1 MTPRHR
7 LAAVLAAAL
16 LTGGVPAAASAG
28 FTDYHHTQW
37 TTADGAPPGI
47 QTMAQTRDGWLWLGT
62 IDGLYRF
69 DGLRFE
75 RYPLPAARTRTRD
88 LIHALRAAPNGD
100 LFIAYFAE
108 GISVLHPDGRFEDL
122 PPQPSPYETVGAL
135 AVDADGSLWS
145 LGGRVMHLVGGR
157 WQVVATGPGWASAHL
172 RSLVADGAGRLWAFT
187 DSGAWR
193 LDRSAGR
200 FDRVTATPGLPL
212 LAPDGRLWQLA
223 ADDTMRLV
231 DAAGAGRPSAFAAE
245 ESRKG
250 GQFGADGTLWLPKC
264 PQAVCR
270 VPNAGERTETRW
282 PVRPAITERVADASQ
297 VSGQDAVA
305 ILEDREGDIWVA
317 TENGLD
323 RFRRNRFLTTG
334 LPGNGARYSLATD
347 GDGVLAADIQT
358 GTLWRLAPDAA
369 PTAMPGPW
377 IGVIR
382 NGPDG
387 AVLLGGKR
395 SVWRRRGTNLL
406 EIPLPPGPDGKPRD
420 HHLLGV
426 LDDGKVVW
434 TASPETGLIGWRE
447 GRWLPRGA
455 FNLPPK
461 IYQSATSG
469 RAANWFATGDG
480 KLVHYLDDKLTYYDL
495 GPIGLASNIF
505 PGDPLF
511 VSGAGGGAVLR
522 DGVLRPLRTREPGV
536 LRNLSGMVVTPDGDR
551 WLNGFAGLV
560 HVRAADW
567 REAMRNPDLLLRYE
581 LFDVLDGYP
590 GRASFENRWPG
601 IVSADGRNL
610 WLTAS
615 GGIARLDLAQ
625 LRRNRV
631 APQAVVLGVEAAD
644 RTWPARGRIELPA
657 GADHFR
663 ILYTA
668 PALRMPERVRFEY
681 RLDGVD
687 DAWLDGGTRRA
698 TTYTNVGPGDYVFR
712 VRAVNEDGV
721 PGDVVA
727 TLALRV
733 APMLVQTTWFRLAC
747 AGALVLLGV
756 LLYRY
761 RMRYVT
767 GRLTERLQVKTAE
780 RERIART
787 LHDTFLQ
794 TVQGLVLRV
803 DAVAATLPPDDR
815 ARRQLEHVLDDAS
828 QAIGEGRDQLQELR
842 AGDTYVL
849 EDVLAD
855 TIAKLKI
862 AHGAPAADLHVT
874 GERRALLAP
883 VADEVAEIA
892 REALRNAFAHSHAAR
907 IQVTLEYARRA
918 LVLCVA
924 DDGRGMPE
932 PVRRD
937 GARSGHW
944 GLVGMR
950 ERASR
955 IKARLDICS
964 GPRLGTAVTLT
975 VPGARAYAA

>member
-1 MTPRHR
+1 MRRRHY
-7 LAAVLAAAL
+7 LALAPALAAAL
-16 LTGGVPAAASAG
+16 HIGAAAAG
-28 FTDYHHTQW
+28 AGGFADYHHTQW
-37 TTADGAPPGI
+37 TTSAGAPPGI
-47 QTMAQTRDGWLWLGT
+47 QAMAQTRDGWLWLGT

-75 RYPLPAARTRTRD
+75 RYPLPPVRVRTRD
-88 LIHALRAAPNGD
+88 LIYALRAAPNGD
-100 LFIAYFAE
+100 LYIAYIGE

-122 PPQPSPYETVGAL
+122 PPQPAPVDNAGAL

-145 LGGRVMHLVGGR
+145 LSTRVMHLVGGR
-157 WQVVATGPGWASAHL
+157 WQVVPTGPGWVSATIQ
-172 RSLVADGAGRLWAFT
+172 SLVADGAGRLWAFN

-200 FDRVTATPGLPL
+200 FDQVTSTPGLPL
-212 LAPDGRLWQLA
+212 LAPDGRLWQVA
-223 ADDTMRLV
+223 ADATMRLV
-231 DAAGAGRPSAFAAE
+231 DTTGAERPATFSSA
-245 ESRKG
+245 ESRAG

-270 VPNAGERTETRW
+270 VPNAAQRTETRW
-282 PVRPAITERVADASQ
+282 PVRPAITERVAEPSQ
-297 VSGQDAVA
+297 VSGQDTVTM
-305 ILEDREGDIWVA
+305 LEDREGDIWVA

-334 LPGNGARYSLATD
+334 LPGNGVRYSLATD
-347 GDGVLAADIQT
+347 GDSVLAADIQT

-369 PTAMPGPW
+369 PGAVPGPW

-382 NGPDG
+382 NGQDG

-395 SVWRRRGTNLL
+395 SVWRRRGASAL

-420 HHLLGV
+420 HHLLGF
-426 LDDGKVVW
+426 LDDGKVLW
-434 TASPETGLIGWRE
+434 TASPETALIGWRD
-447 GRWLPRGA
+447 GRWLPRAA

-469 RAANWFATGDG
+469 RSGNWFATGDG
-480 KLVHYLDDKLTYYDL
+480 KLVHYLDDKLTDYDL
-495 GPIGLASNIF
+495 GPIGMASNMF

-522 DGVLRPLRTREPGV
+522 EGVLRPLHTRDPGV

-560 HVRAADW
+560 HVSAADW
-567 REAMRNPDLLLRYE
+567 RQAMRNPDLPLRYE
-581 LFDVLDGYP
+581 LFDALDGYP
-590 GRASFENRWPG
+590 GHAAFENRWPG
-601 IVSADGRNL
+601 MVSADGRNL

-615 GGIARLDLAQ
+615 GGVARLDLAQ

-631 APQAVVLGVEAAD
+631 PPQAVVLGVEAGD
-644 RTWPARGRIELPA
+644 RTWPARGKIELPA

-687 DAWLDGGTRRA
+687 RAWLDGGTRRA

-712 VRAVNEDGV
+712 VRAANEDGV

-733 APMLVQTTWFRLAC
+733 PPTLVQTTWFRLAC

-767 GRLTERLQVKTAE
+767 RRLTERLQVRTAE

-803 DAVAATLPPDDR
+803 DAVAAALPPDAG

-842 AGDTYVL
+842 AGDAHVL
-849 EDVLAD
+849 DDVLAD
-855 TIAKLKI
+855 TIAKLQI
-862 AHGAPAADLHVT
+862 AHGTLTADLHVT

-883 VADEVAEIA
+883 VADEIAEIA
-892 REALRNAFAHSHAAR
+892 REALRNAFAHAQAAR
-907 IQVTLEYARRA
+907 VRVTLEYGRRA

-924 DDGRGMPE
+924 DDGCGLPE
-932 PVRRD
+932 AVRRD
-937 GARSGHW
+937 GARTGHW

-950 ERASR
+950 ERAAR
-955 IKARLDICS
+955 IGARLDIGS
-964 GPRLGTAVTLT
+964 GPRPGTAVTLT
-975 VPGARAYAA
+975 VPGARVYA